1 MIRYIRPVIIIL
13 FSLAIAYML
22 YWLGQ
27 IKPQPVE
34 ESIPVDVEVEIVTP
48 TNHQILISSM
58 GTTQPITQTILT
70 SEVGGEIIYLSLIHI

>member
-34 ESIPVDVEVEIVTP
+34 ESNPVDVEVEIVTP
-48 TNHQILISSM
+48 TNHQI
-58 GTTQPITQTILT
+58 
-70 SEVGGEIIYLSLIHI
+70 